1 MCTVL
6 LPPGDNPISVK
17 NYEYIMYHVQSATDK
32 SDKNINIALFRAHR
46 ELTLFYGTSETGED
60 LFLLLWNLV

>member
-1 MCTVL
+1 MFTVL
-6 LPPGDNPISVK
+6 LPLGDNPIAVK

-32 SDKNINIALFRAHR
+32 SNNNTDIALFHAHR
-46 ELTLFYGTSETGED
+46 ELTLFYDTSETGED